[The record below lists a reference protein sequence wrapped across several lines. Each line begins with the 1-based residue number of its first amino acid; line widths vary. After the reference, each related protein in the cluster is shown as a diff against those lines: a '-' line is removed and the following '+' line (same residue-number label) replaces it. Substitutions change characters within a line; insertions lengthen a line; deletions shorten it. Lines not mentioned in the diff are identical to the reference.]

1 MKTTRRTITMDDIAR
16 LANVSKPT
24 VSRALNDS
32 PLVTE
37 ETKRHIL
44 KVAADNGYVVN
55 RNAQKLRSKRA
66 NTIAVVLDFSN
77 VRANFFTDPFILN
90 LLAGVSEALGHKSQD
105 LLLCSPDHTNT
116 ATLISNVR
124 SHVTDGIIFLGHG
137 TRTAEYLKLVDAQ
150 VPFVVWGASTP
161 GSPYCVVGTDNEKGG
176 QLVGQHLLDR
186 GCKSCLFIGNTDHEE
201 VKLRYKGVG
210 EIFGKSRLDHVF
222 VNDFSYSSHYEAAA
236 KLLQQGRPLP
246 DAIFACSDT
255 SAMAVISA
263 LKENGIEVGKDV
275 LVVGYNDVPS
285 SAHFTPALT
294 TIRQDVEKAGQELVA
309 KLMQILAG
317 EKAVSE
323 KLETRLI
330 VRQSG

>member
-1 MKTTRRTITMDDIAR
+1 MKSAKTITMDDIAR

-24 VSRALNDS
+24 VSRALNGS

-44 KVAADNGYVVN
+44 KVASDNGYVVN

-90 LLAGVSEALGHKSQD
+90 LLAGVSEALGHQSQD

-124 SHVTDGIIFLGHG
+124 SHMTDGIIFLGHG
-137 TRTAEYLKLVDAQ
+137 TRTSEYLELVKAG
-150 VPFVVWGASTP
+150 VPFVVWGAATP
-161 GSPYCVVGTDNEKGG
+161 GNPYCVVGTDNEKGG

-201 VKLRYKGVG
+201 VKLRYKGV
-210 EIFGKSRLDHVF
+210 SDVLDPSHLEHLHVG
-222 VNDFSYSSHYEAAA
+222 DFSYSSHYEAAS
-236 KLLQQGRPLP
+236 KLLKDGHSLP
-246 DAIFACSDT
+246 DSIFACSDT

-263 LKENGIEVGKDV
+263 LKENGIEVGKDI

-285 SAHFTPALT
+285 SAHFAPSIS
-294 TIRQDVEKAGQELVA
+294 TIRQDVEKAGQALVA
-309 KLMQILAG
+309 KIMQILAG
-317 EKAVSE
+317 EEVASE